1 MFLITHETTRRAYA
15 CLLERYKRA
24 DALYTK
30 ISAKDDALV
39 CSKNASSGYAMQ
51 DTEYEIGIVLYECC
65 TQCRI

>member
-1 MFLITHETTRRAYA
+1 MKLQDVRIRI

-30 ISAKDDALV
+30 RSAQDDALV

-51 DTEYEIGIVLYECC
+51 DTEYEIGIVFYECC
-65 TQCRI
+65 T

>member
-1 MFLITHETTRRAYA
+1 M

-30 ISAKDDALV
+30 RSAQDDALV

-51 DTEYEIGIVLYECC
+51 DTEYEIGIVLYECY
-65 TQCRI
+65 T